1 MLERRTAHY
10 ADLTWRHSCI
20 ARVIWDDCCTR
31 KTMDLPVDNLS
42 EIQIDTIREIS
53 SIGMGN
59 AATALS
65 QMVDQLV
72 KITVPKAE
80 IVDIADVAKGLGGEE
95 LPVAAAYVQVVG
107 EARGH
112 LVLIFPTDDVAK
124 LINLIAPGAD
134 TDVLKDEMARSAVQ
148 EIGNILAS
156 SFLRSLAEMT
166 QLNMLPTVPAVAVDY
181 AGSII
186 TYVVASMYEITE
198 RLLLVRT
205 EFDIGGERISGD
217 CVFVPEPGSLRII
230 LNSLG
235 VGG

>member
-1 MLERRTAHY
+1 
-10 ADLTWRHSCI
+10 
-20 ARVIWDDCCTR
+20 
-31 KTMDLPVDNLS
+31 MDLPVDKLT

-65 QMVDQLV
+65 QMIDQMV
-72 KITVPKAE
+72 NITVPTAFIIDVTRVAE
-80 IVDIADVAKGLGGEE
+80 VIGGED
-95 LPVAAAYVQVVG
+95 LPVAAAYVQVIG

-112 LVLIFPTDDVAK
+112 LVLIFPTDDVRK
-124 LINLIAPGAD
+124 LINLIVPGAD
-134 TDVLKDEMARSAVQ
+134 SDVTQDEMARSAVQ

-166 QLNMLPTVPAVAVDY
+166 QLNLLPTVPAVAVDY

-198 RLLLVRT
+198 QLVVVKT
-205 EFDIGGERISGD
+205 EFDVGGQRLGGH

-230 LNSLG
+230 LRSLG

>member
-1 MLERRTAHY
+1 
-10 ADLTWRHSCI
+10 
-20 ARVIWDDCCTR
+20 
-31 KTMDLPVDNLS
+31 MDLPQEKLT
-42 EIQIDTIREIS
+42 ELQIDTIREIS
-53 SIGMGN
+53 NIGMGN

-65 QMVDQLV
+65 QMIDQPV
-72 KITVPKAE
+72 NITVPKAF
-80 IVDIADVAKGLGGEE
+80 IIDVTKVAEVIGGEE

-112 LVLIFPTDDVAK
+112 LVLIFPTDDVRK
-124 LINLIAPGAD
+124 LINMIVPGAD
-134 TDVLKDEMARSAVQ
+134 SDVTKDDMARSAVQ

-166 QLNMLPTVPAVAVDY
+166 QLNLLPTVPAVAVDF

-198 RLLLVRT
+198 QLVVVKT
-205 EFDIGGERISGD
+205 EFDVGGERIGGH

-230 LNSLG
+230 LRSLG